1 MEDSDIKS
9 ALCQT
14 TKLKLFHLFNICIYK
29 RYTRNRTHRGSNSEI
44 SPRANHRVELNGS
57 RTYNDSY
64 LQSIQQRSLFKNSF
78 WRYIM
83 VPALVLGKSRR

>member
-44 SPRANHRVELNGS
+44 CPRANRRGKLKRSNLETTTIP
-57 RTYNDSY
+57 TYSLYNSDLSSK
-64 LQSIQQRSLFKNSF
+64 QSPLR
-78 WRYIM
+78 
-83 VPALVLGKSRR
+83 